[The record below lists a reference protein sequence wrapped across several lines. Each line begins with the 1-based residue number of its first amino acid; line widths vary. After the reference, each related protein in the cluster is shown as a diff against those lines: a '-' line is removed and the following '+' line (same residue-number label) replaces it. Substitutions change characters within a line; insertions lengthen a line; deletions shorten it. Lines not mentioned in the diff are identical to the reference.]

1 MSDLLPSAVAITVAT
16 VTTPKPPS
24 AGPGTYRF
32 LAGAALFDVEQV
44 APDDFHYR
52 LAVCTVPAGTSEAVL
67 ADWLTDHLPTDRRV
81 IGWHLADTIVPALF
95 EAADAVSPAA
105 AGDLIDL
112 LSKAITMDAEDLA
125 DRHGGMAAPAFREV
139 CAQAGIPAWA
149 MSDEET
155 LGAWSIGRKIEL
167 VGMLATNAVAAWRL
181 WADHEQPANPIPH
194 RFAADALRN
203 WRVDITDELRWSDG
217 EISHA

>member
-1 MSDLLPSAVAITVAT
+1 VSDLPPAAVAITVAT

-24 AGPGTYRF
+24 AGAGTYKF
-32 LAGAALFDVEQV
+32 LAGAALFEVEQV
-44 APDDFHYR
+44 APDEFRYR
-52 LAVCTVPAGTSEAVL
+52 LAVRTVPAGTSEAVL
-67 ADWLTDHLPTDRRV
+67 ADWLTHHVSTDRLV
-81 IGWHLADTIVPALF
+81 IGWHLAETIVPALF
-95 EAADAVSPAA
+95 EAADAASPAA
-105 AGDLIDL
+105 AGDLINL

-139 CAQAGIPAWA
+139 CAEAGIPAWA

-167 VGMLATNAVAAWRL
+167 IGMLATNAVAAWRL

-194 RFAADALRN
+194 RFAADALRH
-203 WRVDITDELRWSDG
+203 WRVDTAGGSRWQDG
-217 EISHA
+217 EISRA